1 MAFSFLQTAAARAQ
15 RFIARELQ
23 GSTGGTNAT
32 LAGTA
37 LLVVVDASR
46 RGEEVMLG
54 GRIQTLALTASATRD
69 QAIWSTVTPDEGQAF
84 VYDGATYKVLSFER
98 DALHYRL
105 LLGHPSQ

>member
-1 MAFSFLQTAAARAQ
+1 MAHTFLQTAARAAQ
-15 RFIARELQ
+15 RFIATELQ
-23 GSTGGTNAT
+23 GTSATTNAT

-54 GRIQTLALTASATRD
+54 GRITTLALVASATRD
-69 QAIWSTVTPDEGQAF
+69 QAIFDTITPAEGQAF
-84 VYDGATYKVLSFER
+84 VYDGATYKVLSYER

-105 LLGHPSQ
+105 IVGHPSQ